1 MGSLFVVAK
10 KTVRGC
16 WPELIEMEEKERADR
31 LAGELSVFWA
41 KPSS

>member
-1 MGSLFVVAK
+1 MGSVVDVAME
-10 KTVRGC
+10 TVRGC

-41 KPSS
+41 KPST